1 MPGLEGAVRGVLRT
15 AAEPILHAYKAAEGR
30 CSGVGPQAENIAH
43 FIKGQI
49 GILQS
54 SIEQCLHLP
63 VVHRQVQ
70 E

>member
-1 MPGLEGAVRGVLRT
+1 MPGLEGAVRGALRT

-63 VVHRQVQ
+63 LVHRQVQ
-70 E
+70 K